1 MIVNILEYEP
11 YEYDMEE
18 LRAMQKSISEALPE
32 GSIIIAIPRN
42 VHFRY
47 DTDLSYLTYLR
58 EILDEAITDKINRE
72 LAL

>member
-18 LRAMQKSISEALPE
+18 LRAMHKSISEALPE
-32 GSIIIAIPRN
+32 DSIVIAIPRN